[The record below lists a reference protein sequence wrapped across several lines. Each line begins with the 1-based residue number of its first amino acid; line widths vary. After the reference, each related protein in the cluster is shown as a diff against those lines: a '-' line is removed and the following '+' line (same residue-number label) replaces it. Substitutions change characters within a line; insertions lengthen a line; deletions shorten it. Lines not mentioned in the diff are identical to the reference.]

1 MDVNLKIADKTKQSF
16 VLKTS
21 EEARSFLEAERRFW
35 TEKRE
40 ELGNKLDKPLASVPE
55 QVTAFLDKLSSLEK
69 AELAEPGKYN
79 IVQLRQGF
87 EREKNNFTSW
97 MVQNWVYRGAAFVEA
112 MLAAYEYSQTSG
124 NSFRD
129 SIVGNLAQV
138 TGNPPSFDSF
148 TGLLMAYEYRLQ
160 DRSHLVKRRKAE
172 KKSFETLRKDLEEE
186 RDTLVVEIADFRS
199 EIDSWRNR
207 TESSFKEWFDRMQ
220 KQTADWFT
228 HYREDSKKAVAAHSE
243 LFNSMVD
250 HAVERNKELEQLYR
264 EKLRLE
270 APAKYWADRAD
281 TLGRQGKG
289 WARLLVLF
297 SLLLSV
303 AAGAFFWE
311 WLTNKSE
318 IPFGLHS
325 LQGVV
330 LFGAS
335 AAAAVFLVRVLSRLT
350 FSSYHLQRDAE
361 EREQLS
367 HLYLSLINE
376 GALDTE
382 SRDIVL
388 QALFS
393 RSDSG
398 LLGGDHGPSM
408 PSPADVIAGVSRVKK

>member
-1 MDVNLKIADKTKQSF
+1 MDIDLNITDKTKQDF
-16 VLKTS
+16 TLKTS
-21 EEARSFLEAERRFW
+21 EEARSFLEAELQFW
-35 TEKRE
+35 TKQKEK
-40 ELGNKLDKPLASVPE
+40 LGSKLDKQLASAP
-55 QVTAFLDKLSSLEK
+55 ARIAGFLDKINHLEK
-69 AELAEPGKYN
+69 ELGDPKAPSVN
-79 IVQLRQGF
+79 QRRQAF
-87 EREKNNFTSW
+87 ENEKQAF
-97 MVQNWVYRGAAFVEA
+97 VNWATQHWIYRGGSFVEA
-112 MLAAYEYSQTSG
+112 MLAAYEYSQASG
-124 NSFRD
+124 NAFRD
-129 SIVGNLAQV
+129 SIISNRAQM
-138 TGNPPSFDSF
+138 TGNPPGFDSF

-160 DRSHLVKRRKAE
+160 DQSHLVKRRNAE
-172 KKSFETLRKDLEEE
+172 KKSFERLRKDLEDE
-186 RDTLVVEIADFRS
+186 RNKLLVEITEFRN
-199 EIDSWRNR
+199 EVDSWRNR
-207 TESSFKEWFDRMQ
+207 TEGSFKEWFERMQ
-220 KQTADWFT
+220 QQTADWFN
-228 HYREDSKKAVAAHSE
+228 HYKEDSENAVAAHSE
-243 LFNSMVD
+243 LFNSMAD
-250 HAVERNKELEQLYR
+250 EAIKRNKELEALYR

-281 TLGRQGKG
+281 TLGGQGKG

-303 AAGAFFWE
+303 AAGGFFWA
-311 WLTNKSE
+311 WLTNKAE

-325 LQGVV
+325 LQGVA

-398 LLGGDHGPSM
+398 LLGGDHGPTM
-408 PSPADVIAGVSRVKK
+408 PSPADVIAGVSRVKN

>member
-1 MDVNLKIADKTKQSF
+1 MDVNLKIADKAQQSF
-16 VLKTS
+16 VLKAS
-21 EEARSFLEAERRFW
+21 EEVRSFLEAERRFW

-69 AELAEPGKYN
+69 AELAEPGKHN
-79 IVQLRQGF
+79 LVQLRQGF

-97 MVQNWVYRGAAFVEA
+97 MAQNWVYRGAAFVEA

-129 SIVGNLAQV
+129 SIVSNLAQV

-160 DRSHLVKRRKAE
+160 DRSHLVKRRKSE

-186 RDTLVVEIADFRS
+186 RDKLVVEIADFRN

-243 LFNSMVD
+243 LFNSMAD
-250 HAVERNKELEQLYR
+250 HAIKRNKELEELYR

-270 APAKYWADRAD
+270 GPAKYWADRAD

-303 AAGAFFWE
+303 AAGVFFWE

-325 LQGVV
+325 LQGVA

-398 LLGGDHGPSM
+398 LLGGDHGPAM
-408 PSPADVIAGVSRVKK
+408 PSPADVIAGVSRVKN

>member
-1 MDVNLKIADKTKQSF
+1 M
-16 VLKTS
+16 
-21 EEARSFLEAERRFW
+21 
-35 TEKRE
+35 
-40 ELGNKLDKPLASVPE
+40 
-55 QVTAFLDKLSSLEK
+55 
-69 AELAEPGKYN
+69 
-79 IVQLRQGF
+79 
-87 EREKNNFTSW
+87 
-97 MVQNWVYRGAAFVEA
+97 
-112 MLAAYEYSQTSG
+112 
-124 NSFRD
+124 
-129 SIVGNLAQV
+129 
-138 TGNPPSFDSF
+138 
-148 TGLLMAYEYRLQ
+148 
-160 DRSHLVKRRKAE
+160 
-172 KKSFETLRKDLEEE
+172 
-186 RDTLVVEIADFRS
+186 EIAEFRN
-199 EIDSWRNR
+199 EIDSWRNG

-228 HYREDSKKAVAAHSE
+228 HYREDSIKSVAAHSE
-243 LFNSMVD
+243 LFKSMAD
-250 HAVERNKELEQLYR
+250 YAVERNKELEALYR

-270 APAKYWADRAD
+270 APAKYWADRASA
-281 TLGRQGKG
+281 LGRQGKG

-303 AAGAFFWE
+303 AAGVFFWE

-325 LQGVV
+325 LQGVA

-376 GALDTE
+376 GALDTK

-398 LLGGDHGPSM
+398 LLGGDHGPTM
-408 PSPADVIAGVSRVKK
+408 PSPADVIAGVSRVKN

>member
-1 MDVNLKIADKTKQSF
+1 MDIDLNITDKAKQAF
-16 VLKTS
+16 TLKTS
-21 EEARSFLEAERRFW
+21 EEARSFLEAELQFW
-35 TEKRE
+35 TKQKER
-40 ELGNKLDKPLASVPE
+40 LGSKLDKQLASAP
-55 QVTAFLDKLSSLEK
+55 ARIAGFLDKINYLD
-69 AELAEPGKYN
+69 AELENPKTPN
-79 IVQLRQGF
+79 INQRRQAF
-87 EREKNNFTSW
+87 ENEKQAF
-97 MVQNWVYRGAAFVEA
+97 VNWATQHWIYRGGSFVEA
-112 MLAAYEYSQTSG
+112 MLAAYEYSQASG
-124 NSFRD
+124 NAFRD
-129 SIVGNLAQV
+129 SIISNRAQM
-138 TGNPPSFDSF
+138 TGNPPGFDSF

-160 DRSHLVKRRKAE
+160 DQSHLVKRRNAE
-172 KKSFETLRKDLEEE
+172 KKSFERLRKDLEDE
-186 RDTLVVEIADFRS
+186 RSRLLVEITEFRN
-199 EIDSWRNR
+199 EVDSWRNR
-207 TESSFKEWFDRMQ
+207 TEGSFKEWFERMQ
-220 KQTADWFT
+220 QQTADWFN
-228 HYREDSKKAVAAHSE
+228 HYKEDSENAVAAHSE
-243 LFNSMVD
+243 LFNSMAD
-250 HAVERNKELEQLYR
+250 EAIKRNKELEALYR

-270 APAKYWADRAD
+270 APAKYWADRAGA
-281 TLGRQGKG
+281 LGRQGKG

-325 LQGVV
+325 LQGVA

-398 LLGGDHGPSM
+398 LLGGDHGPTM
-408 PSPADVIAGVSRVKK
+408 PSPADVIAGVSRVKN

>member
-1 MDVNLKIADKTKQSF
+1 MDVNLKIADKAKQSF
-16 VLKTS
+16 TLKTS
-21 EEARSFLEAERRFW
+21 EEVRSFLEAERRFW
-35 TEKRE
+35 NEKRE
-40 ELGNKLDKPLASVPE
+40 ELGNKLDKALASVPE
-55 QVTAFLDKLSSLEK
+55 QISSFLEKMNSLEK

-79 IVQLRQGF
+79 ITQLKQVF
-87 EREKNNFTSW
+87 ERERDAFTGW
-97 MVQNWVYRGAAFVEA
+97 MIKNWVYRGAPFVEA

-129 SIVGNLAQV
+129 SIVSNLAQV

-160 DRSHLVKRRKAE
+160 DRSHLVKRRKSE

-186 RDTLVVEIADFRS
+186 RDKLVVEIADFRN

-207 TESSFKEWFDRMQ
+207 TESDFKEWFDRMQ

-243 LFNSMVD
+243 LFNSMAD
-250 HAVERNKELEQLYR
+250 HAIKRNKELEELYR

-270 APAKYWADRAD
+270 GPAKYWADRAD

-303 AAGAFFWE
+303 AAGVFFWE

-325 LQGVV
+325 LQGVA

-335 AAAAVFLVRVLSRLT
+335 AAAAVFLVRVLSKLT

-393 RSDSG
+393 RSESG
-398 LLGGDHGPSM
+398 LLGGDHGPTM
-408 PSPADVIAGVSRVKK
+408 PSPADVIAGVSRVKN

>member
-1 MDVNLKIADKTKQSF
+1 
-16 VLKTS
+16 
-21 EEARSFLEAERRFW
+21 
-35 TEKRE
+35 
-40 ELGNKLDKPLASVPE
+40 
-55 QVTAFLDKLSSLEK
+55 
-69 AELAEPGKYN
+69 
-79 IVQLRQGF
+79 
-87 EREKNNFTSW
+87 
-97 MVQNWVYRGAAFVEA
+97 
-112 MLAAYEYSQTSG
+112 
-124 NSFRD
+124 
-129 SIVGNLAQV
+129 
-138 TGNPPSFDSF
+138 
-148 TGLLMAYEYRLQ
+148 
-160 DRSHLVKRRKAE
+160 
-172 KKSFETLRKDLEEE
+172 
-186 RDTLVVEIADFRS
+186 
-199 EIDSWRNR
+199 NR

-220 KQTADWFT
+220 QQTADWFT

-243 LFNSMVD
+243 LFNSMAD
-250 HAVERNKELEQLYR
+250 HAVKRNKELEELYR

-270 APAKYWADRAD
+270 GPAKYWADRAD

-325 LQGVV
+325 LQGVA

-393 RSDSG
+393 RLDSG
-398 LLGGDHGPSM
+398 LLGGDHGPTM
-408 PSPADVIAGVSRVKK
+408 PSPADVIAGVSRV